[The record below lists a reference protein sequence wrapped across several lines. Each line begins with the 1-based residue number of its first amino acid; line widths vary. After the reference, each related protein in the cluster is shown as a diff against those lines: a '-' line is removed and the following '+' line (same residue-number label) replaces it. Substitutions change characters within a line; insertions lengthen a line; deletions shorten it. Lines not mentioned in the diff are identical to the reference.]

1 MFDSLTIVPLSREN
15 FQDVNRANQAFDV
28 IGRLIPCLRRGQW
41 SFTEELFPE
50 SYPKTYEDDSEDF
63 FTQHMDVLDK
73 AAYLAYLDGQ
83 CVGQLVLK
91 ADWNGYC
98 FIEDICVARDCRG
111 RGVGSALIE
120 KAKDWA
126 KERELSGLALETQDN
141 NLLACRFYQ
150 RQGFQLG
157 GVNTLFYR
165 NFHNP
170 ETALFWYLLF

>member
-1 MFDSLTIVPLSREN
+1 MLDTLAIVPLSREN
-15 FQDVNRANQAFDV
+15 FGDVNRANQAFDV
-28 IGRLIPCLRRGQW
+28 IGRLVPCLRDGQW

-50 SYPKTYEDDSEDF
+50 PYPKAYEDDSQEF
-63 FTQHMDVLDK
+63 FARHMDAPDK
-73 AAYLAYLDGQ
+73 GVYLAYLGDG

-91 ADWNGYC
+91 ADWNGYG

-111 RGVGSALIE
+111 QGVGSALIE
-120 KAKDWA
+120 KAKEWA
-126 KERELSGLALETQDN
+126 RERELSGLALETQDN

-150 RQGFQLG
+150 RQGFRLG
-157 GVNTLFYR
+157 GVNTLLYR

>member
-1 MFDSLTIVPLSREN
+1 MLDTLAIVPLSREN
-15 FQDVNRANQAFDV
+15 FGDVNRANQAFDV
-28 IGRLIPCLRRGQW
+28 IGRLVPCLRDGQW

-50 SYPKTYEDDSEDF
+50 PYTKAYEDDSEDF
-63 FTQHMDVLDK
+63 FTQHMDAPDK
-73 AAYLAYLDGQ
+73 AVYLAYTGGE

-91 ADWNGYC
+91 ADWNGYG
-98 FIEDICVARDCRG
+98 FIEDICVARNSRG
-111 RGVGSALIE
+111 QGVGSALME
-120 KAKDWA
+120 KAREWA
-126 KERELSGLALETQDN
+126 KARELSGLALETQDN

-150 RQGFQLG
+150 RQGFRLG